1 MTAARAEDDRI
12 LVARFLDGDQRA
24 FDELMSAHED
34 RVFSVCLRVM
44 RNREAALDA
53 LQETFIT
60 VFRKAHMYN
69 GESAFSTWLYRVA
82 MNTCYDQLR
91 KKKRRATDSLPDHHD
106 PADPTADDPFTSAEL
121 RPELH
126 AALDQIPQEFAAAVV
141 LSDIEG
147 LSIAEAAEILD
158 VAEGTV
164 KSRVFRGRRM
174 LADILRNQ
182 ITPSERHKDDHA

>member
-1 MTAARAEDDRI
+1 MTAARAEDDRV
-12 LVARFLDGDQRA
+12 LVNRFLDGDRRA

-34 RVFSVCLRVM
+34 RVFSICLRVM
-44 RNREAALDA
+44 RNREAAFDA

-60 VFRKAHMYN
+60 VFRKAHMYS
-69 GESAFSTWLYRVA
+69 GKSAFSTWLYRVA

-91 KKKRRATDSLPDHHD
+91 KSKRRATEALPEYHD
-106 PADPTADDPFTSAEL
+106 PSDPGAQDSFVGAEL

-126 AALDQIPQEFAAAVV
+126 AALDQIPREFAAAVV

-147 LSIAEAAEILD
+147 FSVADAAEILG
-158 VAEGTV
+158 VAQGTV

-182 ITPSERHKDDHA
+182 HAPSERHKDDHA

>member
-1 MTAARAEDDRI
+1 MTAARAEDDRV
-12 LVARFLDGDQRA
+12 LVGRFLDGDRRA
-24 FDELMSAHED
+24 FDELMAAHED

-91 KKKRRATDSLPDHHD
+91 KKKRRATDSLPDYHD
-106 PADPTADDPFTSAEL
+106 PADPTSEDAFSSAEL
-121 RPELH
+121 RPEIH
-126 AALDQIPQEFAAAVV
+126 AALDQIPQEFAAAVI

-147 LSIAEAAEILD
+147 LSVAEAAEALG
-158 VAEGTV
+158 VAEGTI
-164 KSRVFRGRRM
+164 KSRVFRGRRL

-182 ITPSERHKDDHA
+182 NTPSERHKDDHA

>member
-1 MTAARAEDDRI
+1 MTAARAEDDRV
-12 LVARFLDGDQRA
+12 LVARFLDGDRRA
-24 FDELMSAHED
+24 FDELMGAHED
-34 RVFSVCLRVM
+34 RVFSICLRVM

-82 MNTCYDQLR
+82 MNTCYDELR
-91 KKKRRATDSLPDHHD
+91 KRKRRAADSLPDFDD
-106 PADPTADDPFTSAEL
+106 PSDPTSQDPFTSAEL

-126 AALDQIPQEFAAAVV
+126 AALNQISPEFAAAVI

-147 LSIAEAAEILD
+147 LSIAEAAEVLD
-158 VAEGTV
+158 VAQGTV

-174 LADILRNQ
+174 LADILGNQ
-182 ITPSERHKDDHA
+182 TNFSERHKDDHA